1 MLLLTIYLLNLWIGF
16 QGKQA
21 PAFIPSLCLP
31 AIPWL
36 SSLHNHLWLILLVL
50 NRFHEKL
57 EVCHYSKLQFLQK
70 SRVEERMPC
79 FWDCLKL
86 RETLFLPGFGTTL
99 WTGLQP
105 SPMSQT
111 LLQANLQVS
120 WRHSLLGTL
129 WGNARMGQGM
139 MRHQWCGGFEGW

>member
-36 SSLHNHLWLILLVL
+36 SPLHNHLWLILLVL

-79 FWDCLKL
+79 FGDCLKL